1 MAVLTEPMPQTVPGP
16 FRACKTCNSRPAVP
30 SGAETSCADGCQWV
44 PMGARHPSAT
54 VTNLHTGGSGGERR
68 RLAAWLALGVLPAG
82 LAPCSIAAAHARITG
97 QPPARDA
104 RRRQSRA
111 YSYAE
116 LARAL
121 AALGFQPL
129 RQPPPPDPKHP
140 ALACVWGAVLDRV
153 PLSSTRMLLSQQA
166 ALVELR
172 SSGWGASR
180 VVDAVVEVAP
190 SWLAMVESRAVLI
203 FEAVEAVLG
212 GRVSLQLV
220 AQEVGR

>member
-1 MAVLTEPMPQTVPGP
+1 MAVLAEPMPQTVPGP

-30 SGAETSCADGCQWV
+30 SGAEIAANRGEWRLS
-44 PMGARHPSAT
+44 GAKHPSAT

-68 RLAAWLALGVLPAG
+68 RLATWLALGVLPAG
-82 LAPCSIAAAHARITG
+82 LAPCSIAAAHTRITG

-104 RRRQSRA
+104 RRSQSRA

-140 ALACVWGAVLDRV
+140 ALACVWAAVLDRV
-153 PLSSTRMLLSQQA
+153 PLPSTRMLLSQQA

-172 SSGWGASR
+172 CSSWGSSR

-190 SWLAMVESRAVLI
+190 SWLPMVESRSDLI
-203 FEAVEAVLG
+203 FEAVEVVLG

-220 AQEVGR
+220 AQEVGQ